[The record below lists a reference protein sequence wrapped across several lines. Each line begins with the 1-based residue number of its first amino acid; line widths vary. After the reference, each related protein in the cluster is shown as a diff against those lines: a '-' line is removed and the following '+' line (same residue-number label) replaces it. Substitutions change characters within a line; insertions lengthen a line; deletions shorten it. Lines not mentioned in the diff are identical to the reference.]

1 MINKEINVD
10 IVSLLCKLDKESLVV
25 LCVGGFKKENVNKVV
40 KCDGTLVKLY
50 MKDGSMFNV
59 NKYP

>member
-1 MINKEINVD
+1 MD